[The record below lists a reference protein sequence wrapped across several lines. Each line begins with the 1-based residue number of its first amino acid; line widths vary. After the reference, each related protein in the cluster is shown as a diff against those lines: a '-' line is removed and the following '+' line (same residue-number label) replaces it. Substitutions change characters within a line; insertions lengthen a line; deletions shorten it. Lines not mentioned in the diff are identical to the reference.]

1 MTTTKAALSAIKEQ
15 QHGQLYLLQTHCFPA
30 RFVADMR
37 RVWIAKAIMKRMTV
51 LRAARD
57 LSLVPVTP
65 PERRHQLTEDRDEQ
79 YAVDLVHP
87 KRLIFEVNHDPIP
100 RNEDGGID
108 LTKVTAITIV
118 EVVDYH

>member
-1 MTTTKAALSAIKEQ
+1 MDIDVRKRELGKAYDAQSDWVMAF
-15 QHGQLYLLQTHCFPA
+15 GAP
-30 RFVADMR
+30 M
-37 RVWIAKAIMKRMTV
+37 AKAIMKRMAV

-57 LSLVPVTP
+57 LGQVPVTP
-65 PERRHQLTEDRDEQ
+65 PERRHQLADDRDEQ
-79 YAVDLVHP
+79 YAVDLAHP

-100 RNEDGGID
+100 RYEDGGID